1 MDNFLLKENNYKKKT
16 KYDKDIIKPKEDAIV
31 IKRPNDKNL
40 LFYDDTKQSQSH
52 NQLQKQ
58 LMELTSEKYKIKE
71 KGDLNINEFT
81 YEKYKIKEKGDIKL
95 NEWIKKQKDP
105 LIVFISDI
113 IPETKILSH
122 LEKIRPI
129 IKTTPVMSIEEY
141 RKRKKIGEEGV
152 IYLKKLKE
160 KYGNIILKTL
170 WASLNLN

>member
-31 IKRPNDKNL
+31 IKQPNDKNL
-40 LFYDDTKQSQSH
+40 LFYDDKTQK
-52 NQLQKQ
+52 QKQ
-58 LMELTSEKYKIKE
+58 LIELTSEYKIKE
-71 KGDLNINEFT
+71 KGDIKINDFT

-113 IPETKILSH
+113 IPETNILSH
-122 LEKIRPI
+122 LERIRPI
-129 IKTTPVMSIEEY
+129 IKTTSVMSIEEY

>member
-1 MDNFLLKENNYKKKT
+1 
-16 KYDKDIIKPKEDAIV
+16 
-31 IKRPNDKNL
+31 
-40 LFYDDTKQSQSH
+40 
-52 NQLQKQ
+52 
-58 LMELTSEKYKIKE
+58 MELTSEKYKIKE